1 VLSRPFSC
9 FVTRHSFLTMDER
22 TSGLI
27 LRTRPLT
34 ETSLIVQ
41 WLTPDLGRV
50 ATVAKGARRPKSP
63 FRGKLDLFYEADFSF
78 ARSKKSDLHNLREV
92 VLGDTHGTLREN
104 LGWLQQASYLTAL
117 VEQTTETET
126 PLPKVYH
133 LVRDT
138 IALLCA
144 APPTPR
150 TVLAF
155 EFKLL
160 EELGLSPDVTDS
172 SLSAGSRHLA
182 QTLTRGEW
190 SLIGRL
196 KLSEAQARELRQFL
210 HGFMIYHL
218 ERIPPSRT
226 AALNAE

>member
-1 VLSRPFSC
+1 
-9 FVTRHSFLTMDER
+9 MDER
-22 TSGLI
+22 TTGII

-63 FRGKLDLFYEADFSF
+63 FRGKLDLFYEAEFSF
-78 ARSKKSDLHNLREV
+78 ARSRKSELHNLREV
-92 VLGDTHGTLREN
+92 MLRETHSALREN
-104 LGWLQQASYLTAL
+104 MGWIQQASYFTAL
-117 VEQTTETET
+117 VEQTTETDT
-126 PLPKVYH
+126 PLPKVYQ
-133 LVRDT
+133 LVRE
-138 IALLCA
+138 ALKQLMLA
-144 APPTPR
+144 APSPR
-150 TVLAF
+150 TVFAF

-160 EELGLSPDVTDS
+160 DELGLGPGLNET
-172 SLSAGSRHLA
+172 SLGAGARQVAGALA
-182 QTLTRGEW
+182 RGDW
-190 SLIGRL
+190 SGIRRL
-196 KLSEAQARELRQFL
+196 KLSEAQERELRQFL